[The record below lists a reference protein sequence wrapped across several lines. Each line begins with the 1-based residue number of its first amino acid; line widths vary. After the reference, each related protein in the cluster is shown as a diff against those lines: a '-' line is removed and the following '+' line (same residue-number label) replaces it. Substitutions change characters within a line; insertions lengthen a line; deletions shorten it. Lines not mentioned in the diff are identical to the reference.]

1 MLETTAE
8 YPAKCPRHPNQ
19 TRTTKLVLIIGATVG
34 LAIPHGFAQ
43 QAPPALTGADMPLTL
58 GQAKRGEIKDFEAS
72 NPGLGQAIAYQA
84 PGWRNTLFVYDL
96 KRKDLPEKA
105 DAALIAP
112 QLQQAA
118 GDILTLKKRGDYAD
132 VHEGLAFTVPTGAN
146 PRFHCKS
153 YVLKSA
159 TPLGGVKSASSEFD
173 SYLCVT
179 TWRKKF
185 VKARMTTERRAS
197 APREAAEFIAA
208 LDQALKP

>member
-1 MLETTAE
+1 MLASHSTTA
-8 YPAKCPRHPNQ
+8 PN
-19 TRTTKLVLIIGATVG
+19 LALIIGVIAG
-34 LAIPHGFAQ
+34 LAAPYASAQ
-43 QAPPALTGADMPLTL
+43 QAPPGLTGADLPLTL
-58 GQAKRGEIKDFEAS
+58 GTAKRGEIKDFEAT

-96 KRKDLPEKA
+96 KRKDLPEMA
-105 DAALIAP
+105 DAAVIAP

-132 VHEGLAFTVPTGAN
+132 VEEGLAFTVPAGAA

-159 TPLGGVKSASSEFD
+159 TPLGGVKSASSDFD

-185 VKARMTTERRAS
+185 IKARMTTERRAS
-197 APREAAEFIAA
+197 AAREAAEFIAA

>member
-1 MLETTAE
+1 MLAFNSTA
-8 YPAKCPRHPNQ
+8 AIKRA
-19 TRTTKLVLIIGATVG
+19 LIIGAIAG
-34 LAIPHGFAQ
+34 LAAPHASAQ
-43 QAPPALTGADMPLTL
+43 QAPPGLTGADMPLII
-58 GQAKRGEIKDFEAS
+58 GQAKRGEVKDFEGS

-105 DAALIAP
+105 DAAVIAP

-132 VHEGLAFTVPTGAN
+132 VEEGLSFTVPAGSN

-185 VKARMTTERRAS
+185 VKARMTTERRPS
-197 APREAAEFIAA
+197 AAREAAAFIAA

>member
-1 MLETTAE
+1 MFEPLTIPNGLLVAVALACSTVAATA
-8 YPAKCPRHPNQ
+8 Q
-19 TRTTKLVLIIGATVG
+19 
-34 LAIPHGFAQ
+34 LAPLG
-43 QAPPALTGADMPLTL
+43 LTGTDMPLTL

-72 NPGLGQAIAYQA
+72 NPGLGQAIAYQL

-105 DAALIAP
+105 DAKVIAP

-118 GDILTLKKRGDYAD
+118 GDILTLKKRGDYAE
-132 VHEGLAFTVPTGAN
+132 VEEGLAFMVPAGAN

-159 TPLGGVKSASSEFD
+159 TPLGGIKSASSEFD

-185 VKARMTTERRAS
+185 IKARMTTERRAS